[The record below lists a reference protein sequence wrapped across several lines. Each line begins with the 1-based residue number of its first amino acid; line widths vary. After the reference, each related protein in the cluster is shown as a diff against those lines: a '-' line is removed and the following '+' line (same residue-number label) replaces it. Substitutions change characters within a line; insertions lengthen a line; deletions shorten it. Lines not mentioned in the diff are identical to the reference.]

1 MSILWYIRRVSGTAH
16 REATVD
22 KRTLKQ
28 LAALREHYTSLE
40 EMAEAL
46 RAHPGFE
53 DLNRSTLSRW
63 LKNPPQRARV
73 AVQILNSRQA
83 GTRLRIAEP
92 QTLSLLP
99 SSMLTWE
106 VEQGKPYGLLAKQ
119 YGVAAEVQPTRH
131 GGPALELLIKGK
143 VDVAVVPRDML
154 SQLGH
159 DCRRVCLLSKLY
171 VTGLATRAIDAVSDL
186 KGKTFGIV
194 AGSAFGTR
202 LHEVSL
208 SWGITL
214 PQPLAFPTPKDIV
227 QALLARRIDG
237 MVGSE
242 PSVSHVRR
250 AVGRSLQVFPVREG
264 LLGWFE
270 MHVAVNLKTAQP
282 ACVRAYLCGLQ
293 GTVEYTNA
301 RKSVAAFQA
310 EIASRYGMD
319 QADVRSI
326 LTNTTFSLGEFEPA
340 SVLTLWERE
349 AVSLRRR

>member
-1 MSILWYIRRVSGTAH
+1 M
-16 REATVD
+16 D
-22 KRTLKQ
+22 KKVLKQ
-28 LAALREHYTSLE
+28 LTAIRERYTSLE

-63 LKNPPQRARV
+63 LKNPQQRARL
-73 AVQILNSRQA
+73 AVEILNSRRA
-83 GTRLRIAEP
+83 AMRLRIAEP
-92 QTLSLLP
+92 QTLSLVP

-106 VEQGKPYGLLAKQ
+106 VEQGKPYGVLKKQ
-119 YGVAAEVQPTRH
+119 YGVVAEVQPTRH
-131 GGPALELLIKGK
+131 GGPALEALVKGK
-143 VDVAVVPRDML
+143 ADIAVVPRDML
-154 SQLGH
+154 SQVGP

-171 VTGLATRAIDAVSDL
+171 VTGLATQAIDAISEL
-186 KGKTFGIV
+186 KGKRFGIV

-214 PQPLAFPTPKDIV
+214 PQPLAFPAPKDIV
-227 QALLARRIDG
+227 QALLARQIDG

-250 AVGRSLQVFPVREG
+250 AVGRSLQIFPIRGG

-270 MHVAVNLKTAQP
+270 MHVVLNLKTTQP
-282 ACVRAYLCGLQ
+282 ACVRAYLCGLLE
-293 GTVEYTNA
+293 TVEYTNA
-301 RKSVAAFQA
+301 RKSVAVFQA

-319 QADVRSI
+319 EADVRSI
-326 LTNTTFSLGEFEPA
+326 LTNTTFCLGEFEPA
-340 SVLTLWERE
+340 PVLTLWERE
-349 AVSLRRR
+349 AVSVRRG